1 MTSEPNRGSAGR
13 ISATC
18 PEGASTLEARFRQLV
33 EFAPDAIFLHYFDGE
48 LTYGEAGDR
57 VSVLADWLRT
67 HGVSRGDRVV
77 LLLQNVP
84 DFPLAVLA
92 SWRIGAVVVPI
103 NPMYQERELAGM
115 FDDCTPA
122 AIICHDYDYRRIAAE
137 AGRRESAP
145 VIILSG
151 PRDYQTRDD
160 ERVLPPVAAM
170 PDGVARVASLPRVEI
185 GSSPVD
191 AARPEDI
198 GLLLYT
204 SGTTGRPKGAMHR
217 HDALLVNASLPFGLC
232 GFTKPP
238 VVYAMAPLFHI
249 TGFSVHLGV
258 ALSSGGSLSLNYRFQ
273 PAVVLEMLER
283 SRPAFT
289 VGSITAFMALMN
301 HRDTRPD
308 HFSSFEMIW
317 SGGAPVPP
325 PVAADFASRFGKA
338 LHIAYGMTETGGA
351 SHATPP
357 DANGRIDPESGS
369 AAVGMPVPGMLQ
381 RIVNDKGETLPV
393 GETGELWVK
402 APQLMSGYW
411 RRPQE
416 NAATLI
422 DGWLRTGDIGK
433 IDEAGWLY
441 LIDRKKD
448 MIIASGFKVW
458 PREVEDVLY
467 DHPAVREAAVVGI
480 PDSYRGETVK
490 AVVALKSDS
499 RIDAAGLEAHC
510 RANLAP
516 YKVPRLYEFLDD
528 LPKTLTGKI
537 IRAAVR

>member
-1 MTSEPNRGSAGR
+1 MTSLPRL
-13 ISATC
+13 
-18 PEGASTLEARFRQLV
+18 GADGDSTLEARFRELV
-33 EFAPDAIFLHYFDGE
+33 GSAPGAAFVHYFDGV
-48 LTYGEAGDR
+48 LTYGEAEDR
-57 VSVLADWLRT
+57 VSALASWLRT
-67 HGVSRGDRVV
+67 HGVARGDRVV

-84 DFPLAVLA
+84 DFPIAVLA

-115 FDDCTPA
+115 FEDCAPA
-122 AIICHDYDYRRIAAE
+122 AIVCHDYDHGRIAAE
-137 AGRRESAP
+137 AARMDRPCA
-145 VIILSG
+145 IILSG

-160 ERVLPPVAAM
+160 ERVLPPAAAT
-170 PDGVARVASLPRVEI
+170 PDDVARIALLPGGETGGAS
-185 GSSPVD
+185 VD
-191 AARPEDI
+191 TPLPEDL

-204 SGTTGRPKGAMHR
+204 SGTTGLPKGAMHR
-217 HDALLVNASLPFGLC
+217 HDALLLNARLPARWC
-232 GFTKPP
+232 GFAKPP

-258 ALSSGGSLSLNYRFQ
+258 ALSSGGSLGLNYRFQ
-273 PAVVLEMLER
+273 PAVVLEMFER
-283 SRPAFT
+283 SRPTFT

-325 PVAADFASRFGKA
+325 PVAAEFANRFGKA

-357 DANGRIDPESGS
+357 NASGRIDPESGS
-369 AAVGMPVPGMLQ
+369 AAVGMPVPATLQ
-381 RIVNDKGETLPV
+381 RIVNDEGETLPV

-411 RRPQE
+411 QRPEE
-416 NAATLI
+416 NAATFV

-433 IDEAGWLY
+433 IDDAGWLY
-441 LIDRKKD
+441 LVDRKKD

-467 DHPAVREAAVVGI
+467 DHPAVREVAVVGV

-490 AVVALKSDS
+490 AVVALKSDA
-499 RIDAAGLEAHC
+499 RADAAGLEAHC

>member
-1 MTSEPNRGSAGR
+1 MTSLPTRRSGDG
-13 ISATC
+13 I
-18 PEGASTLEARFRQLV
+18 STLEARFRELAEV
-33 EFAPDAIFLHYFDGE
+33 ASDATFLHYFDGT
-48 LTYGEAGDR
+48 LTYGEVDDR
-57 VSVLADWLRT
+57 VSALADWLRT
-67 HGVSRGDRVV
+67 HGVLRGDRVV

-84 DFPLAVLA
+84 DFPIAVLA
-92 SWRIGAVVVPI
+92 SWRIGAAVVPI

-115 FDDCTPA
+115 FADCAPA
-122 AIICHDYDYRRIAAE
+122 AIVCHDYDHGRIAAE
-137 AGRRESAP
+137 AARMDRAP
-145 VIILSG
+145 AIILSG
-151 PRDYQTRDD
+151 PRDYQKGDD
-160 ERVLPPVAAM
+160 ERVLPPAAAT
-170 PDGVARVASLPRVEI
+170 PDGVARIALLPRVATGATLADI
-185 GSSPVD
+185 PL
-191 AARPEDI
+191 PEDL

-217 HDALLVNASLPFGLC
+217 HDALLLNARLPVRWC
-232 GFTKPP
+232 GFAKPP

-273 PAVVLEMLER
+273 PDVVLEMLAR

-301 HRDTRPD
+301 HRETRPD
-308 HFSSFEMIW
+308 HFASFEMIW

-357 DANGRIDPESGS
+357 NASGRVDPESGS
-369 AAVGMPVPGMLQ
+369 AAVGMPVPGTLQ
-381 RIVNDKGETLPV
+381 RIVNDEGEILSV

-411 RRPQE
+411 QRPEE
-416 NAATLI
+416 NTATLV

-441 LIDRKKD
+441 LVDRKKD

-467 DHPAVREAAVVGI
+467 DHPAVREAAVVGV
-480 PDSYRGETVK
+480 PDDYRGETVK
-490 AVVALKSDS
+490 AVVALKSDC
-499 RIDAAGLEAHC
+499 RTDAAGLEAHC